1 MRRSSKTLL
10 SGLFTLCIVP
20 ARLWAQD
27 LEPGAYWPLPA
38 GLHILTAINSFNWG
52 DVTFDPTL
60 PVEDASARIN
70 TSVAAYT
77 HALAVA
83 GRSVLASIQVP
94 VVGGHLEGLYRGVPT
109 ALDRFGLGDPR
120 LRLSVNLYGAPA
132 MTPKEFASYK
142 LDTIV
147 GASLT
152 VAAPLGEYDN
162 TKVVNLGTNRW
173 SIKPELGLS
182 HGLGPWIVE
191 AMAGVWIFTDNSD
204 FVGGRTREQEPIG
217 ALQAH
222 LTYRFHRAMWL
233 AADANFY
240 TGGQTTVGGL
250 QNQDLQRNSRI
261 GSTFSWAIDRHHSVR
276 ASVSRGAY
284 TSIGANFTSV
294 AAGYNYAWVH

>member
-1 MRRSSKTLL
+1 MRCLRTLR
-10 SGLFTLCIVP
+10 GAIVAVAVLP
-20 ARLWAQD
+20 AAAWAQD

-38 GLHILTAINSFNWG
+38 GLNILTAINSFNWG

-77 HALAVA
+77 RTLAIA
-83 GRSVLASIQVP
+83 GRSVMAGVQVP
-94 VVGGHLEGLYRGVPT
+94 IVGGHLEGLYRGAP
-109 ALDRFGLGDPR
+109 AELDRFGLGDPR
-120 LRLSVNLYGAPA
+120 VRLSVNLFGAPA
-132 MTPKEFASYK
+132 MTPKEFAAYR

-182 HGLGPWIVE
+182 HALGSWIVE
-191 AMAGVWIFTDNSD
+191 TMAGVWIFTDNTD
-204 FVGGRTREQEPIG
+204 FAGGRTRQQEPIG

-222 LTYRFHRAMWL
+222 LTYRFHRSMWL

-240 TGGQTTVGGL
+240 TGGQTTVGDL
-250 QNQDLQRNSRI
+250 QNQDLQRNSRV
-261 GSTFSWAIDRHHSVR
+261 GSTFSWAIDQHHSVR

-294 AAGYNYAWVH
+294 AVGYNFAWIQ